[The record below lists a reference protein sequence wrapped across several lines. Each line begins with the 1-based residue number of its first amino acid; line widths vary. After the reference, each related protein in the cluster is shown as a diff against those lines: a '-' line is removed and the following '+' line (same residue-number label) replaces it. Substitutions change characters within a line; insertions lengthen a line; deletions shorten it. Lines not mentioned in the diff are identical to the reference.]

1 MSVSKS
7 IRKKR
12 RQSKKRNMRGGS
24 APIIE
29 LAVGAFNT
37 SFVASFKVFYGGPAS
52 ENSSIALRSKKLYYL
67 LNDEIPDPSALQNF
81 ISENYM
87 KFFQMSCRIV
97 AKFMEQYRSMQYCAL
112 ALQELNLTDGYLM
125 HMNNEIGQVD
135 SVILANGVKAGIVN
149 AGLGY
154 VIPNEKLGKYR
165 DTRTITG
172 MFEED
177 RLRPGFNS
185 NKVAIVDLG
194 IDEIYT
200 ETYDIY
206 KDANKMVDS
215 ARPMA
220 LIVREEGKNEKGT
233 IYTLHF
239 NCHIPNPSALK
250 RGTPYELSILE
261 NYLGNS
267 TVQKHIDDF
276 EIWAVATLEVI
287 NKNAKILL
295 EAFFTEDEIKLF
307 SQTNNYTVIFSGDFN
322 DGSGFLLDLITAKG
336 ISITMSDGTTE
347 TLPSKFGLMP
357 VTCCANRNSVRTGSY
372 ITDAAGNVNI
382 EQRITS
388 TPPILKLSQISQG
401 AALTDVTLRDYVVSP
416 DIKKHDN
423 IIDPANYDFQGD
435 GTGSSLPNPLAT
447 AVFNP
452 DIDLT
457 GIFSDTVIEKLESI
471 GGKGNAYKTL
481 LTHFILASD
490 HLPAVSVSTDNQNFA
505 RTVRE
510 NEQFKKLQAAKAQG
524 VKRDNPEPEL
534 ESGLEPKRQRSGAP
548 APPAVVGAVPGAPE
562 LLGGYRKKH
571 KKRKSQ
577 RKLSRRKYKRH
588 TKKRKY

>member
-24 APIIE
+24 APISE

-37 SFVASFKVFYGGPAS
+37 SFVASFKAFYTGPAS

-67 LNDEIPDPSALQNF
+67 LNGEIPNPQTLQDF

-97 AKFMEQYRSMQYCAL
+97 AKFMETYKSTQYCAL

-125 HMNNEIGQVD
+125 HMNNEIDQVG

-194 IDEIYT
+194 IDTIYT

-206 KDANKMVDS
+206 KDANKTVDS

-220 LIVREEGKNEKGT
+220 LIVREEGTNEQGT

-250 RGTPYELSILE
+250 RGAPYKLSILE

-267 TVQKHIDDF
+267 TEQKHIDDF

-322 DGSGFLLDLITAKG
+322 DGSRFLLDLITDKG
-336 ISITMSDGTTE
+336 ISITMSDGTSV

-357 VTCCANRNSVRTGSY
+357 ETCCANGNSVRTGSY
-372 ITDAAGNVNI
+372 IDAAGNGNPSP
-382 EQRITS
+382 RITS
-388 TPPILKLSQISQG
+388 SPPTLWLSHISKG
-401 AALTDVTLRDYVVSP
+401 DALPDNTLRDYVISK
-416 DIKKHDN
+416 DIQKHDN

-447 AVFNP
+447 TVFNTE
-452 DIDLT
+452 IDLT
-457 GIFSDTVIEKLESI
+457 GIFSDTEIEKLKSKD
-471 GGKGNAYKTL
+471 GTGNAYKTL
-481 LTHFILASD
+481 LTYFILASD
-490 HLPAVSVSTDNQNFA
+490 HLPAVSVSTDNQDSA
-505 RTVRE
+505 RTVRK
-510 NEQFKKLQAAKAQG
+510 NNQFDILQNAKTQG
-524 VKRDNPEPEL
+524 VEGADNPEL
-534 ESGLEPKRQRSGAP
+534 GLAPKRQRSK
-548 APPAVVGAVPGAPE
+548 PPD
-562 LLGGYRKKH
+562 LNGGYRKKH